1 MLIIRNDPISQ
12 NKHNKRLKNNKK
24 LNSKRIN
31 SAYRDSKAV
40 CWGTFPTRTKIIN
53 KCLCETRKPWR
64 EQNGGKTDGGN
75 YNIFLKY

>member
-12 NKHNKRLKNNKK
+12 NKNNKRLKNNKK

-40 CWGTFPTRTKIIN
+40 C
-53 KCLCETRKPWR
+53 
-64 EQNGGKTDGGN
+64 
-75 YNIFLKY
+75 